1 LFVEGWEGVLGEEVE
16 VGAFAKEVGV
26 IGGDEIDDDP
36 DFLFG
41 ARVPE
46 NVAVLVE
53 RLEAELNTA
62 STEATGDQFL
72 FMRTEVNAAVPVDEA
87 GQVFVGGWGDAW
99 VCGH

>member
-41 ARVPE
+41 AR
-46 NVAVLVE
+46 
-53 RLEAELNTA
+53 T
-62 STEATGDQFL
+62 
-72 FMRTEVNAAVPVDEA
+72 
-87 GQVFVGGWGDAW
+87 
-99 VCGH
+99 